1 MIIYL
6 FITSRDS
13 INLDI
18 YSGPTCQGVVGV
30 LWVLR
35 GLVGVL
41 DLGTSGRASIPMA
54 TLHHLNAELPDLLKR
69 SLQFVQGIF

>member
-1 MIIYL
+1 
-6 FITSRDS
+6 
-13 INLDI
+13 
-18 YSGPTCQGVVGV
+18 V

-54 TLHHLNAELPDLLKR
+54 ALHHLNAELPDLLTR
-69 SLQFVQGIF
+69 SLQFVQGIV